1 MSSPLL
7 PRESAWQTLRGTLEW
22 AQEFGLVFFFCSDRF
37 AIEDLFKRA
46 NDLMLTQVRPFQR
59 FEAKQADSLV
69 PELLPLAIN
78 PTQTDVEMGMPLWL
92 GLGGHTGDPAWD
104 HARREFLQRLNER
117 RATMAREHHR
127 TVVLVLPLDWTKQAA
142 EAAPDLWTI
151 RQPSVYLDTSGTAQ
165 ALPAQTQETAP
176 VQPTGELP
184 ATVLRWMAARDG
196 RQAPLSPWSATQ
208 AAEAA
213 LKTGHTELAWVI
225 AQATVDQL
233 RGQMKERGETP
244 KSLRDLSIS
253 MSLLGDVAHALG
265 RLDEAQLAYR
275 ESEAL
280 HRALITDFGKTPER
294 LRDLSIS
301 INKLGDVAHS
311 LGRPDEAQL
320 AYRESETLDRGLISD
335 FGKTPERL
343 RNLSVSVGKLGDVAH
358 ALGQLDE
365 AQLAYRESETL
376 RRALISDFGKT
387 PERLRDLSVSV
398 GKLGD
403 VAHALGQLDEAQ
415 LAYRES
421 ETLRRALIS
430 DFGKTP
436 ERLRDLSVSVGKLG
450 DVARALG
457 RLDEAQ
463 LAFETAIDVATELVE
478 AYGETG
484 SALDMLASSEMKLGL
499 TLAQLDR
506 IDEADRHC
514 ARARRLYQRLVHVFP
529 HESRCKAALAE
540 LQTLELA
547 ALSKGDN

>member
-403 VAHALGQLDEAQ
+403 VA
-415 LAYRES
+415 
-421 ETLRRALIS
+421 
-430 DFGKTP
+430 
-436 ERLRDLSVSVGKLG
+436 
-450 DVARALG
+450 RALG

-463 LAFETAIDVATELVE
+463 LAFEAAIDVATELVE

-514 ARARRLYQRLVHVFP
+514 ARARRLYQRLVHVFS

>member
-294 LRDLSIS
+294 LR
-301 INKLGDVAHS
+301 N
-311 LGRPDEAQL
+311 
-320 AYRESETLDRGLISD
+320 
-335 FGKTPERL
+335 
-343 RNLSVSVGKLGDVAH
+343 
-358 ALGQLDE
+358 
-365 AQLAYRESETL
+365 
-376 RRALISDFGKT
+376 
-387 PERLRDLSVSV
+387 LSVSV

-463 LAFETAIDVATELVE
+463 LAFEAAIDVATELVE

-514 ARARRLYQRLVHVFP
+514 ARARRLYQRLVHVFS